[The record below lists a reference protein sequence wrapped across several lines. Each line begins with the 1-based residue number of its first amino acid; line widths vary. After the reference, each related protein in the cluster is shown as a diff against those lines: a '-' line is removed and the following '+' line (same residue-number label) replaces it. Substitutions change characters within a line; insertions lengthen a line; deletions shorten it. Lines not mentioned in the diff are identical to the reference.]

1 VGVSQPDD
9 LTRRAEQTAQSIAR
23 TASRDGRIVALAESL
38 TGGKISCHLGAAPDS
53 SDWFGGCVV
62 AYTADVKRR
71 VLGVPDGP
79 VVSKEAAAAMAQGA
93 ADLLGSDLAVAVTGV
108 GGPDD
113 QDGEPPGT
121 VWFGIF
127 DRGTVTTEL
136 HRWDGEPEDVLDRTT
151 LHALTLLER
160 ALQGRDVPG

>member
-1 VGVSQPDD
+1 MSHPDD
-9 LTRRAEQTAQSIAR
+9 LRQRAEQIARSIAGAATR
-23 TASRDGRIVALAESL
+23 SNRRVALAESL

-62 AYTADVKRR
+62 AYTSDVKRR

-79 VVSKEAAAAMAQGA
+79 VVSEQAATAMSTGV
-93 ADLLGSDLAVAVTGV
+93 ADLLGCDLAVAVTGV
-108 GGPDD
+108 GGPEE

-121 VWFGIF
+121 VWFGVC

-136 HRWDGEPEDVLDRTT
+136 QRWDGEPEAILDQTT
-151 LHALTLLER
+151 VHALSLLER
-160 ALQGRDVPG
+160 ALRGTAAPS

>member
-1 VGVSQPDD
+1 MSHPDD
-9 LTRRAEQTAQSIAR
+9 LTQRAEQIAQSIAR
-23 TASRDGRIVALAESL
+23 TATRDGRAVALAESL

-62 AYTADVKRR
+62 AYTSDVKRR

-79 VVSKEAAAAMAQGA
+79 VVSEEAAAAMAEGVA
-93 ADLLGSDLAVAVTGV
+93 ALLGSDLAVAVTGV

-136 HRWDGEPEDVLDRTT
+136 QRWDGEPPDVLDQTT
-151 LHALTLLER
+151 VHALTLLER
-160 ALQGRDVPG
+160 ALDGRDAPG

>member
-1 VGVSQPDD
+1 MSHPDD
-9 LTRRAEQTAQSIAR
+9 LTQRAEKVARSIAHVATREGR
-23 TASRDGRIVALAESL
+23 TVALAESL

-62 AYTADVKRR
+62 AYTSEVKRR

-79 VVSKEAAAAMAQGA
+79 VVSKEAAAAMAKGA
-93 ADLLGSDLAVAVTGV
+93 ADLLGCDLAVAVTGV
-108 GGPDD
+108 GGPEE

-121 VWFGIF
+121 VWFGVC

-136 HRWDGEPEDVLDRTT
+136 HRWDGEPEEVLDRTT

-160 ALQGRDVPG
+160 VLDAHAAPS

>member
-1 VGVSQPDD
+1 MSNPDD
-9 LTRRAEQTAQSIAR
+9 LTHRAEQLAQSIAQTATREGR
-23 TASRDGRIVALAESL
+23 TVALAESL

-62 AYTADVKRR
+62 AYRSDVKRR

-79 VVSKEAAAAMAQGA
+79 VVSKAAAAAMAEGV

-108 GGPDD
+108 GGPEE

-121 VWFGIF
+121 VWFGICN
-127 DRGTVTTEL
+127 RGAVTTEL
-136 HRWDGEPEDVLDRTT
+136 QRWDGEPEHVLDQTT
-151 LHALTLLER
+151 VHALTLLER
-160 ALQGRDVPG
+160 ALHDGAAPS